1 MIRILL
7 PLLVVLI
14 CSCKTQKHLM
24 VPIEQPQETEEVI
37 YESDT
42 DIDDYEERELEE
54 LVISAPREYNLPPY
68 NPAEDRI
75 WDLQHMDLDIRFD
88 WTNEKV
94 FGRADI
100 SMQPYF
106 YEQSKVT
113 LDAQGFEIIDIA
125 SANGSSLDFEY
136 DGKKLEID
144 LERNYKRGEE
154 VVITIDYVAHPA
166 GGPVGGSDA
175 IVSDQGLFFIDPR
188 DEDPDKPTQIW
199 TQGETE
205 HNSRW
210 FPTIDKPNEQITHQI
225 SMTVDDKFVTLSNGT
240 LIESKSYGDGTH
252 KDTWRMDQPHAP
264 YLVMVAVGDF
274 AVIKEE
280 HNGLLLEYYV
290 EPEYAPYAKQIFEHT
305 PEMIDF
311 FSDILD
317 YPYPWDKYSQI
328 ITKDY
333 VSGAME
339 NTTAVIFGDFIQKT
353 DRELIDDDN
362 DFIVAH
368 ELFHHWFGDLVTC
381 ESWANLTLQEGFAN
395 YSEHLWQEHKYGIDA
410 AGYQRKNELQGYLQS
425 ILQSGMHPLI
435 HYGYGDKE
443 EMFDGHSYN
452 KGGLVLHMLRHQLGD
467 EAFYA
472 GLNKYLTD
480 HKHTAVEV
488 DELRMAFED
497 VSGLDLHWFFDQ
509 WYLSSGHPM
518 VELAYDY
525 NDATNTLALTV
536 DQTQN
541 AETAKAIFQLPVT
554 LAVYDESGIE
564 TQFDLM
570 VNQRS
575 QTIEL
580 PYSSTPALIVF
591 DKDDHLLMVKS
602 ESKTTEQYMNQ
613 YNWVDTYIHRYDAID
628 NIKSRSAGQSTLV
641 SALDDNHFSIRQMAV
656 EHTDIRDNQK
666 LMNRYKE
673 LAVSD
678 PHSDVRGAAL
688 MRLAAEGASGV
699 NGLITQV
706 LDNEQ
711 SYTVLS
717 SALEALDRIDEETA
731 LTRAIGLKSEKTSK
745 LVGAVSSILAKSGDK
760 SHIPYFEDKLT
771 NVSLFSVFSFYDSY
785 NSLISQLPASEILEK
800 SSRLSEIGMSPVT
813 NIFYRYAA
821 TDALHKLRTRLGGTN
836 KVVADQIT
844 GMIEEIK
851 ENEQNPLLS
860 QRYQGY

>member
-1 MIRILL
+1 MNKILFS
-7 PLLVVLI
+7 LLVFLI
-14 CSCKTQKHLM
+14 CSCKTQQDL
-24 VPIEQPQETEEVI
+24 VVVSPQSEAEEEVI
-37 YESDT
+37 YDT
-42 DIDDYEERELEE
+42 GTDVEDYEERELDE
-54 LVISAPREYNLPPY
+54 LVISAPREYKLPTY
-68 NPAEDRI
+68 NPAEDRV
-75 WDLQHMDLDIRFD
+75 WDLQHMDLDLRFD
-88 WTNEKV
+88 WINEKV

-100 SMQPYF
+100 SMRPYF

-125 SANGSSLDFEY
+125 SANGSALEYEY

-144 LERNYKRGEE
+144 LGRKYKKDEE
-154 VVITIDYVAHPA
+154 ATITIDYAAHPA
-166 GGPVGGSDA
+166 GGEAGGSNA
-175 IVSDQGLFFIDPR
+175 IVSDQGLFFIDAR
-188 DEDPDKPTQIW
+188 DEDPEKPTQIW

-225 SMTVDDKFVTLSNGT
+225 SMTVDDEYVTLSNGT

-264 YLVMVAVGDF
+264 YLVMIAVGEF
-274 AVIKEE
+274 AVVREE

-290 EPEYAPYAKQIFEHT
+290 EPEYEPYAKKIFEHT
-305 PEMIDF
+305 PEMIDY

-328 ITKDY
+328 ITRDY

-395 YSEHLWQEHKYGIDA
+395 YSEHLWQEYKYGIDA
-410 AGYQRKNELQGYLQS
+410 AGYQRRNELQGYLQS
-425 ILQSGMHPLI
+425 ILQTGMHPLI

-452 KGGLVLHMLRHQLGD
+452 KGGLVLHMLRHQLGED
-467 EAFYA
+467 AFYA

-518 VELAYDY
+518 VELSYDH
-525 NDATNTLALTV
+525 NPTANTLTV
-536 DQTQN
+536 NVEQTQN

-554 LAVYDESGIE
+554 LSVWDENAKE
-564 TQFDLM
+564 TQYDLLI
-570 VNQRS
+570 NQRS

-580 PYSSTPALIVF
+580 PYNNTPALMVF
-591 DKDDHLLMVKS
+591 DRDDQLLMVKS
-602 ESKTTEQYMNQ
+602 ETKTTEQYVNQ
-613 YNWVDTYIHRYDAID
+613 YKWVDTYIHRYDAID
-628 NIKSRSAGQSTLV
+628 NIKSRAAAQGTLV
-641 SALDDNHFSIRQMAV
+641 SALDDNHFSIRQMAA
-656 EHTDIRDNQK
+656 EHVDISANQPLINK
-666 LMNRYKE
+666 YKE
-673 LAVSD
+673 LALSD
-678 PHSDVRGAAL
+678 PHSEVRGTAL
-688 MRLAAEGASGV
+688 VRLADENVSGV
-699 NGLITQV
+699 RELITQV
-706 LDNEQ
+706 LDQEQ
-711 SYTVLS
+711 SYTVIS
-717 SALEALDRIDEETA
+717 SALEALDSIDEEAA
-731 LTRAIGLKSEKTSK
+731 LSKAIELKEEKTSK
-745 LVGAVSSILAKSGDK
+745 LVGAVSSLLAKSGDK

-771 NVSLFSVFSFYDSY
+771 TVSLFSVFNFYDAYS
-785 NSLISQLPASEILEK
+785 SLVTQLPAAEVLDK
-800 SSRLSEIGMSPVT
+800 SSRLSEIGLSPVT

-821 TDALHKLRTRLGGTN
+821 TDALHKIRTRLANTDV
-836 KVVADQIT
+836 VVANRIT

-851 ENEQNPLLS
+851 ENEQHPLLS
-860 QRYQGY
+860 QRYESY